1 MVLMLS
7 CQKTGQT
14 IARVPYVLILKSLL
28 TKEMIPLA
36 IQRISAVNKDQMKEK
51 TSVEKI
57 DTSYLETLLGYN
69 ARRAA
74 LVIIEL
80 FLKRMAVY
88 DLRPVDF
95 SVLSMITHNPGISS
109 RQLCSELNILPP
121 NLVGMINTLEKR
133 ELIVRKPHP
142 SDGRV
147 IGLHLSEVGMKLM
160 KDAELTAKELEN
172 EAASKLTATERKT
185 LMRLLQKIY
194 T

>member
-1 MVLMLS
+1 M
-7 CQKTGQT
+7 
-14 IARVPYVLILKSLL
+14 
-28 TKEMIPLA
+28 
-36 IQRISAVNKDQMKEK
+36 
-51 TSVEKI
+51 EKI
-57 DTSYLETLLGYN
+57 DTSYLESLLGYN

-74 LVIIEL
+74 LEIIGL

-95 SVLSMITHNPGISS
+95 SVLSLITHNPGISS

-121 NLVGMINTLEKR
+121 NLVGMINTLVKR
-133 ELIVRKPHP
+133 ELIMRKPHP

-147 IGLHLSEVGMKLM
+147 VGLHLSDIGSKLM
-160 KDAELTAKELEN
+160 KNAEQTAKELE
-172 EAASKLTATERKT
+172 EDAGSKLTSAERKT

>member
-1 MVLMLS
+1 M
-7 CQKTGQT
+7 
-14 IARVPYVLILKSLL
+14 
-28 TKEMIPLA
+28 
-36 IQRISAVNKDQMKEK
+36 
-51 TSVEKI
+51 EKI

-74 LVIIEL
+74 LVIIEQ

-95 SVLSMITHNPGISS
+95 SVLSLITHNPGISS
-109 RQLCSELNILPP
+109 RQLCSALNIMPP

-142 SDGRV
+142 SDRR
-147 IGLHLSEVGMKLM
+147 ILGLHLSDAGGKLM
-160 KDAELTAKELEN
+160 KNAEQTAKELEN
-172 EAASKLTATERKT
+172 DAASKLTAAERKT

>member
-1 MVLMLS
+1 M
-7 CQKTGQT
+7 
-14 IARVPYVLILKSLL
+14 
-28 TKEMIPLA
+28 
-36 IQRISAVNKDQMKEK
+36 
-51 TSVEKI
+51 EKI
-57 DTSYLETLLGYN
+57 DTSYLESLLGYN

-74 LVIIEL
+74 VEIIGL
-80 FLKRMAVY
+80 FLKRMALY

-95 SVLSMITHNPGISS
+95 SVLSLITHNPGISS

-133 ELIVRKPHP
+133 ELILRKPHP

-147 IGLHLSEVGMKLM
+147 IGLHLSAIGIKLM
-160 KDAELTAKELEN
+160 KAAEQTAQDLEE

-194 T
+194 I

>member
-1 MVLMLS
+1 M
-7 CQKTGQT
+7 
-14 IARVPYVLILKSLL
+14 
-28 TKEMIPLA
+28 
-36 IQRISAVNKDQMKEK
+36 
-51 TSVEKI
+51 EKI

-74 LVIIEL
+74 LVIIEQ

-95 SVLSMITHNPGISS
+95 SVLSLITHNPGISS
-109 RQLCSELNILPP
+109 RQLCSALNILPP

-133 ELIVRKPHP
+133 ELILRKPHP

-147 IGLHLSEVGMKLM
+147 VGLHLSDVGSKLM
-160 KDAELTAKELEN
+160 KNAEQTAKELEGD
-172 EAASKLTATERKT
+172 ASSKLTATERKT

>member
-1 MVLMLS
+1 M
-7 CQKTGQT
+7 
-14 IARVPYVLILKSLL
+14 
-28 TKEMIPLA
+28 
-36 IQRISAVNKDQMKEK
+36 
-51 TSVEKI
+51 EKI

-74 LVIIEL
+74 LVIIEQ

-95 SVLSMITHNPGISS
+95 SVLSLITHNPGISS
-109 RQLCSELNILPP
+109 RQLCSALNILPP

-147 IGLHLSEVGMKLM
+147 VGLHLSDAGGKLM
-160 KDAELTAKELEN
+160 KNAEQTAKELEN
-172 EAASKLTATERKT
+172 DAASKLTATERKT

>member
-1 MVLMLS
+1 M
-7 CQKTGQT
+7 
-14 IARVPYVLILKSLL
+14 
-28 TKEMIPLA
+28 
-36 IQRISAVNKDQMKEK
+36 
-51 TSVEKI
+51 EKI

-74 LVIIEL
+74 LVIIEQ

-95 SVLSMITHNPGISS
+95 SVLSLITHNSGISS
-109 RQLCSELNILPP
+109 RQLCSALNILPP

-142 SDGRV
+142 SDRR
-147 IGLHLSEVGMKLM
+147 ILGLHLSDAGGKLM
-160 KDAELTAKELEN
+160 KNAEQTAKELEN
-172 EAASKLTATERKT
+172 DAASKLTAAERKT
-185 LMRLLQKIY
+185 LTRLLQKIY

>member
-1 MVLMLS
+1 M
-7 CQKTGQT
+7 
-14 IARVPYVLILKSLL
+14 
-28 TKEMIPLA
+28 
-36 IQRISAVNKDQMKEK
+36 
-51 TSVEKI
+51 EKI
-57 DTSYLETLLGYN
+57 DTSYLESLLGYN

-74 LVIIEL
+74 VEIIGL

-95 SVLSMITHNPGISS
+95 SVLSLITHNPGISS

-133 ELIVRKPHP
+133 ELILRKPHP

-147 IGLHLSEVGMKLM
+147 TGLHLSEIGIKLM
-160 KDAELTAKELEN
+160 KEAEQTAKDLEDD
-172 EAASKLTATERKT
+172 AASKLTATERKT

>member
-1 MVLMLS
+1 M
-7 CQKTGQT
+7 
-14 IARVPYVLILKSLL
+14 
-28 TKEMIPLA
+28 
-36 IQRISAVNKDQMKEK
+36 QRILAVNNCQIEDSA
-51 TSVEKI
+51 SVEKI

-95 SVLSMITHNPGISS
+95 SVLSLIAHNPGISS

-133 ELIVRKPHP
+133 ELILRKQHP

-147 IGLHLSEVGMKLM
+147 IGLHLSEVGSKLM
-160 KDAELTAKELEN
+160 LDAEQTAKELEN
-172 EAASKLTATERKT
+172 DAASKLTATERKT

>member
-1 MVLMLS
+1 
-7 CQKTGQT
+7 
-14 IARVPYVLILKSLL
+14 
-28 TKEMIPLA
+28 
-36 IQRISAVNKDQMKEK
+36 
-51 TSVEKI
+51 VEKI
-57 DTSYLETLLGYN
+57 DTSYLESLLGYN

-74 LVIIEL
+74 VEIIGL

-95 SVLSMITHNPGISS
+95 SVLSLITHNPGISS

-133 ELIVRKPHP
+133 ELILRKPHP

-147 IGLHLSEVGMKLM
+147 VGLHLSDLGSKLM
-160 KDAELTAKELEN
+160 KNAEQTAKELEDD
-172 EAASKLTATERKT
+172 AASKLTAAERKT

>member
-1 MVLMLS
+1 M
-7 CQKTGQT
+7 
-14 IARVPYVLILKSLL
+14 
-28 TKEMIPLA
+28 
-36 IQRISAVNKDQMKEK
+36 
-51 TSVEKI
+51 EKI

-95 SVLSMITHNPGISS
+95 SVLSLITHNPGISS
-109 RQLCSELNILPP
+109 RQLCSKLNILPP

-133 ELIVRKPHP
+133 ELILRKPHP

-147 IGLHLSEVGMKLM
+147 IGLHLSDVGVKLM
-160 KDAELTAKELEN
+160 KDAEETAQELEN
-172 EAASKLTATERKT
+172 DAASKLTATERKT

>member
-1 MVLMLS
+1 M
-7 CQKTGQT
+7 
-14 IARVPYVLILKSLL
+14 
-28 TKEMIPLA
+28 
-36 IQRISAVNKDQMKEK
+36 
-51 TSVEKI
+51 EKI

-95 SVLSMITHNPGISS
+95 SVLSLITHNPGISS

-133 ELIVRKPHP
+133 ELILRQPHP

-147 IGLHLSEVGMKLM
+147 IGLHLSDVGRKLM
-160 KDAELTAKELEN
+160 KDAEQTAQELEN

>member
-1 MVLMLS
+1 
-7 CQKTGQT
+7 
-14 IARVPYVLILKSLL
+14 
-28 TKEMIPLA
+28 
-36 IQRISAVNKDQMKEK
+36 
-51 TSVEKI
+51 VEKI
-57 DTSYLETLLGYN
+57 DTSYLESLLGYN

-74 LVIIEL
+74 LEIIGL

-95 SVLSMITHNPGISS
+95 SVLSLITHNPGISS

-121 NLVGMINTLEKR
+121 NLVGMINTLVKR

-142 SDGRV
+142 RDGRIV
-147 IGLHLSEVGMKLM
+147 GLHLSDVGSKLM
-160 KDAELTAKELEN
+160 KNAEQTAKELEDD
-172 EAASKLTATERKT
+172 AGSKLTATERKT

>member
-1 MVLMLS
+1 M
-7 CQKTGQT
+7 
-14 IARVPYVLILKSLL
+14 
-28 TKEMIPLA
+28 
-36 IQRISAVNKDQMKEK
+36 QRILAVNNCQIEDSA
-51 TSVEKI
+51 SVEKI

-95 SVLSMITHNPGISS
+95 SVLSLIAHNPGISS

-133 ELIVRKPHP
+133 ELILRKQHP

-147 IGLHLSEVGMKLM
+147 IGLHLSEVGSKLM
-160 KDAELTAKELEN
+160 LDAEQTAKELEN
-172 EAASKLTATERKT
+172 DAAAKLTATERKT